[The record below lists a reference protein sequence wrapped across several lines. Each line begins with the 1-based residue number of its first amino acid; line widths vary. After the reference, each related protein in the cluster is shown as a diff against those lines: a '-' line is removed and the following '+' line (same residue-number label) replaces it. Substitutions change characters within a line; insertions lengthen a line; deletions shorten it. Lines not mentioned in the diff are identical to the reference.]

1 VVKFQQVLSALRV
14 WELCSPDVSAA
25 IEFCRQRIVEMPVEE
40 YEAWFRRNF
49 PQVTRPA
56 VVMATDENEA
66 AASKFDWPTNAALCK
81 KRPIK
86 SAPAQ
91 LHVSQYKLK

>member
-1 VVKFQQVLSALRV
+1 MLSALRL

-25 IEFCRQRIVEMPVEE
+25 IEFCRQRIVEMPVQE

-49 PQVTRPA
+49 PHVMRPA
-56 VVMATDENEA
+56 VVKATDENEA
-66 AASKFDWPTNAALCK
+66 AASKFDWPTNAAGYK

-91 LHVSQYKLK
+91 PHVSP